1 MIKYCALHLSVGGWG
16 ISHRLTWKSPR
27 ITKPWKEGRR
37 ACSFSSVISDRQ
49 QIVQPRE
56 VADLL
61 SAAPLTMPSHVLDFL
76 ARPTRSKGVSY
87 MMIRWY
93 E

>member
-1 MIKYCALHLSVGGWG
+1 MIKYCALHLSVGGWR

-27 ITKPWKEGRR
+27 ITKPWKEGLR
-37 ACSFSSVISDRQ
+37 ACSFSSVISDWQ
-49 QIVQPRE
+49 QRVQPRE
-56 VADLL
+56 VVDLL
-61 SAAPLTMPSHVLDFL
+61 SDAPLTMMSRVLDFL

-93 E
+93 K